1 MSGAVSRND
10 VPRRLGR
17 ERIQDLPLTPVEGYV
32 LSQIDDHTAVADLG
46 LVVGLPAEE
55 LDRILCRLADL
66 GLIQLG
72 ATQPLAPGGP
82 PGRPRGE
89 KPEAATSAA
98 AASLPNPPRDSPHQG
113 GGPDGPGAASSPA
126 RSPAVRPAVAPPP
139 PRPSSRPPTSDR
151 PPGPPPRGRP
161 SSSEPPRA
169 AGTASADVKPPSADP
184 SSAAGEWGVLTPEE
198 RRRIETFLVRA
209 ESSDFYKLLGVS
221 RRADRAEIRSAYFGL
236 AKEFHPDAYYG
247 REIGE
252 ARHRLERIFRQITRA
267 YEVLSR
273 TKSRREYDEY
283 LKGQAVLHGQEEE
296 EQAWQQEEE
305 RRQTPYGAKATSAAR
320 DAARA
325 RAEAAEAAE
334 TEESGAAPAD
344 AIPAETSPAETSP
357 AEASPVEAT
366 AGAPSGGKP
375 PEAPAGTGPGPAP
388 DWKVEPPPPA
398 GKTLP
403 VAGTPPPARETPP
416 PAAGASPPVARSSAA
431 ENWRRLRMA
440 KQLAAM
446 LRRPHAEPP
455 RSEKR
460 GSDYLADA
468 EAAAKDAEWGR
479 VFGLLEAAEKLGL
492 SEAEQGR
499 LAELR
504 ERSSRE
510 LARISFNQAKFSE
523 STGDLAG
530 ALEHVE
536 RACRYGTDNAECWD
550 AAARLGLRLG
560 RELHRARDAALKA
573 IQLAPQT
580 IGYRITLI
588 RVYLAAGLVKNA
600 RREAE
605 AALAIKPDDKQVKA
619 LLAEARAQHE

>member
-1 MSGAVSRND
+1 MSRAVHRND

-17 ERIQDLPLTPVEGYV
+17 ERIQDLPLTPAEGYV
-32 LSQIDDHTAVADLG
+32 LSQIDDRTSVADLG

-55 LDRILCRLADL
+55 LDRVLDHLAEL

-72 ATQPLAPGGP
+72 ATQPSTPERP
-82 PGRPRGE
+82 PGRARGE
-89 KPEAATSAA
+89 EPRAATRTA
-98 AASLPNPPRDSPHQG
+98 AASSTNPPPGGSRDAPG
-113 GGPDGPGAASSPA
+113 DAPRGPRRPGEEVRGHAAASVPV
-126 RSPAVRPAVAPPP
+126 RPPAVRPAVAPPP
-139 PRPSSRPPTSDR
+139 PRPSSRPLAPQK
-151 PPGPPPRGRP
+151 PPSLASPARP
-161 SSSEPPRA
+161 SSRQPPPATPA
-169 AGTASADVKPPSADP
+169 ADDQAPPAGAA
-184 SSAAGEWGVLTPEE
+184 SAAGEWGTLTPEE

-209 ESSDFYKLLGVS
+209 ESLDFYKLLGVN

-296 EQAWQQEEE
+296 EQAWQEEE
-305 RRQTPYGAKATSAAR
+305 QRRQTPYGAKATSAAR
-320 DAARA
+320 DAERA
-325 RAEAAEAAE
+325 RAEAAAPAGESGTAPAAASPAEATTTIGPPGEA
-334 TEESGAAPAD
+334 TAGVPSGAAP
-344 AIPAETSPAETSP
+344 
-357 AEASPVEAT
+357 
-366 AGAPSGGKP
+366 
-375 PEAPAGTGPGPAP
+375 PEAPVVGGPAP
-388 DWKVEPPPPA
+388 NWEVEPPPA
-398 GKTLP
+398 
-403 VAGTPPPARETPP
+403 ADTPP
-416 PAAGASPPVARSSAA
+416 PAAGTSAPVARSTAA

-440 KQLAAM
+440 RQLAAV
-446 LRRPHAEPP
+446 LRRPRAESS

-460 GSDYLADA
+460 GSDYLAEA
-468 EAAAKDAEWGR
+468 EAAAKDDEWGR
-479 VFGLLEAAEKLGL
+479 VFGLIEVAEKLGL

-504 ERSSRE
+504 ERSARE

-530 ALEHVE
+530 AMQHVE

-560 RELHRARDAALKA
+560 RELHKARDAALRA
-573 IQLAPQT
+573 IRLAPQT